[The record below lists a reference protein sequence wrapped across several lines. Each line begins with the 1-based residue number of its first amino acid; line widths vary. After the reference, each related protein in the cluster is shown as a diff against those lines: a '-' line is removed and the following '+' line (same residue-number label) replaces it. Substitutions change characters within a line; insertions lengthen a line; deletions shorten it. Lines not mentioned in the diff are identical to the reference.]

1 MPDLQEADSGS
12 SIQIRGA
19 RVHNLKNL
27 DADLPKGKLVV
38 LTGVSGSGKSSLAFD
53 TIVAEGQRRY
63 LECLS
68 SYARQFLDQLERPD
82 VDSIEG
88 LPPVVAIDQR
98 AGTANPRSTLGTI
111 TEIHDYLRLLF
122 ARVGTPHCP
131 TCGTAIDRQTPEQMV
146 DRVMTAALGK
156 RAQILAPLVR
166 ARKGQHLDVF
176 QAIRRAGLIR
186 ARVDGEMVEVT
197 ESPPKLVKTRAHT
210 IEAVVDRISIRPGIR
225 PRLAESIDLALKLS
239 GGTIVTLIESA
250 SGWDEQP
257 LSLHFRCPVCDTNLA
272 EIEPRSF
279 SFNSPHGAC
288 PACQGLGAEWLF
300 QRDLVIPDH
309 SRSWDQGAAV
319 PWTLVDQREK
329 ETASLEE
336 QVRDFMARQDID
348 PSSPLRAWPRQAVDA
363 LWSAEPGEAFPGLSA
378 LLDRCYQQT
387 KSESLRRALEAYR
400 EEVPCSACGGSR
412 LRPEARA
419 VRVGGQSIHQ
429 VCTQNVRD
437 ALGFFRSLTFNPA
450 LDQVAAPVVSELVG
464 RLQYL
469 VEVGLG
475 YLALGRASDSLSG
488 GELQRARLAAQLGSG
503 LVGVCYILDEPTAG
517 LHAVDTARLIASLRS
532 LVAQGSSA
540 LVVEHDAA
548 MIEAAD
554 WIVDIGPGAGPDGG
568 TVVAAGTPGQLAKS
582 PVSVTAK
589 YLRRTL
595 SLVPDRS
602 PRLARSPGAIALR
615 RIYLHNLQGIDVQ
628 IPLAA
633 LTVVAGVSGSG
644 KSTLVHDVLARAAR
658 RFLHRAGSRGDE
670 PAGGDEPAAIGG
682 LAAVDRLI
690 EVDQAPI
697 GRSPRSTPATVTGVF
712 DEIRRVFAATREA
725 KIRGY
730 RAGRFSFNS
739 REGRCEHCLGL
750 GQRRIPM
757 KFLPDLFITCE
768 ECQGKRFNQ
777 PTLEVRFK
785 GKSIGDVLELRVD
798 ESRVLFQA
806 IPKVL
811 RRLEAL
817 HDVGLGYLTLGQS
830 STTLSGGEAQ
840 RVKLAAELGRGSGG
854 RALYLLDEPT
864 TGLHFADIERLLSIL
879 HQLADLGHAVVVI
892 EHHLDVIAA
901 ADWVI
906 DLGPGAGDDGGRVV
920 AMGTPYEVAQTK
932 ASRTGEALR
941 SRIKGGGRT
950 AKKG

>member
-1 MPDLQEADSGS
+1 
-12 SIQIRGA
+12 
-19 RVHNLKNL
+19 
-27 DADLPKGKLVV
+27 
-38 LTGVSGSGKSSLAFD
+38 
-53 TIVAEGQRRY
+53 
-63 LECLS
+63 
-68 SYARQFLDQLERPD
+68 
-82 VDSIEG
+82 
-88 LPPVVAIDQR
+88 
-98 AGTANPRSTLGTI
+98 
-111 TEIHDYLRLLF
+111 
-122 ARVGTPHCP
+122 
-131 TCGTAIDRQTPEQMV
+131 
-146 DRVMTAALGK
+146 
-156 RAQILAPLVR
+156 
-166 ARKGQHLDVF
+166 
-176 QAIRRAGLIR
+176 
-186 ARVDGEMVEVT
+186 
-197 ESPPKLVKTRAHT
+197 
-210 IEAVVDRISIRPGIR
+210 
-225 PRLAESIDLALKLS
+225 
-239 GGTIVTLIESA
+239 
-250 SGWDEQP
+250 
-257 LSLHFRCPVCDTNLA
+257 
-272 EIEPRSF
+272 
-279 SFNSPHGAC
+279 
-288 PACQGLGAEWLF
+288 
-300 QRDLVIPDH
+300 
-309 SRSWDQGAAV
+309 
-319 PWTLVDQREK
+319 
-329 ETASLEE
+329 
-336 QVRDFMARQDID
+336 
-348 PSSPLRAWPRQAVDA
+348 WPRPAVDA
-363 LWSAEPGEAFPGLSA
+363 LWSGEPGGAFPGLSA
-378 LLDRCYQQT
+378 LLDRCFHEMS
-387 KSESLRRALEAYR
+387 SESLRRALEAYR
-400 EEVPCSACGGSR
+400 EEVPCSACGGAR

-419 VRVGGQSIHQ
+419 VRLEGQSIHR
-429 VCTQNVRD
+429 VCSQSVSA
-437 ALGFFRSLTFNPA
+437 ALGFFRSLRIGPP
-450 LDQVAAPVVSELVG
+450 LDQVAAPLVSEIAG

-517 LHAVDTARLIASLRS
+517 LHSVDTARLIASLRS
-532 LVAQGSSA
+532 LVAQGSSV

-548 MIEAAD
+548 MIAAAD
-554 WIVDIGPGAGPDGG
+554 WIVDIGPGPGPDGG

-658 RFLHRAGSRGDE
+658 RFLHRTGGRGNKPVADNE
-670 PAGGDEPAAIGG
+670 SAAIEG
-682 LAAVDRLI
+682 LAAIDQLI

-712 DEIRRVFAATREA
+712 DEVRRVFAATREA
-725 KIRGY
+725 KVRGY

-739 REGRCEHCLGL
+739 LEGRCGHCLGL

-757 KFLPDLFITCE
+757 NFLPDLFVTCD

-785 GKSIGDVLELRVD
+785 GKSIGNVLELRVD

-811 RRLEAL
+811 RGLEAL

-879 HQLADLGHAVVVI
+879 HRLADLGHAVVVI

-906 DLGPGAGDDGGRVV
+906 DLGPGAGDEGGQVV

-941 SRIKGGGRT
+941 SRILGGGKSAR
-950 AKKG
+950 KR